1 MNSSTAYVRIRFF
14 AFFVLLLWLSCG
26 SILEQARA
34 QTTQDNPLYLEFTS
48 YISGSTDG
56 AGTLPFWLYANRHS
70 IVDSSSTNWIN
81 ELHFEQLLTESDNIS
96 LTATGK
102 LAGRL
107 SEDATLFIPELYL
120 RADGYGFRLQAG
132 RFPQLMGLGNPELS
146 SGSIMMSR
154 NATPIPGI
162 SISTSDFLVVPYT
175 DGDVQVKGSFSHGWM
190 GDDRFVEGSFLHHKS
205 AYLRI
210 YIGNFSATGGLI
222 HNVVWGGT
230 HPELGRLP
238 QSFGDYLRAVAGKS
252 AEERGDTPINET
264 KGVIGN
270 SVAAYDFGLQYE
282 HKQFTLLFSRMY
294 YLEASISPKPIIDT
308 PLDGSWGLHLSL
320 NNEERFLNAL
330 SYEYINTTQ
339 ANSSGRVLRQDNY
352 YNNGIYLSGWTY
364 KDRVLGNPLFL
375 FDAENNLVV
384 NNVFLAHHLGVEGRV
399 SSRLS
404 YTAFATFS
412 RNYGNVYTPGENLD
426 QLSGYLNLAY
436 TLPQRD
442 SFTLFASIAAD
453 IGELYSEKAGFQLGF
468 SWSY

>member
-1 MNSSTAYVRIRFF
+1 MISSTEYVQKLFPKF
-14 AFFVLLLWLSCG
+14 LLAVLLLTG
-26 SILEQARA
+26 SASFQQAGA
-34 QTTQDNPLYLEFTS
+34 QTTQDNPFRLEFTS
-48 YISGSTDG
+48 YISGSTDSD
-56 AGTLPFWLYANRHS
+56 GTLPFWLYANRDG

-81 ELHFEQLLTESDNIS
+81 ELRFEQLLTENEDIS
-96 LTATGK
+96 LYAAGNI
-102 LAGRL
+102 AGRL
-107 SEDATLFIPELYL
+107 SGESTLFVPELYL
-120 RADGYGFRLQAG
+120 RAEAYGLRLQAG
-132 RFPQLMGLGNPELS
+132 RFPQTMGLGNHELS

-162 SISTSDFLVVPYT
+162 SISTPDFLVVPYT

-205 AYLRI
+205 AYLRL

-222 HNVVWGGT
+222 HNVVWGGR

-238 QSFGDYLRAVAGKS
+238 QSFGDFLRAVAGKS
-252 AEERGDTPINET
+252 AEERDGTPVNET

-282 HKQFTLLFSRMY
+282 HEQFTLLFSRMY
-294 YLEASISPKPIIDT
+294 FLEASISPKPIVET
-308 PLDGSWGLHLSL
+308 PWDGSWGLHLNLES
-320 NNEERFLNAL
+320 EGHFLNAI

-339 ANSSGRVLRQDNY
+339 ANRSGQVLREDNY

-375 FDAENNLVV
+375 FDAANNLVF
-384 NNVFLAHHLGVEGRV
+384 NNVFLAHHLGVKGTV
-399 SSRLS
+399 SRQLS

-412 RNYGNVYTPGENLD
+412 RNYGNVFTPGEHFD
-426 QLSGYLNLAY
+426 QLSGYLRVAY
-436 TLPQRD
+436 SLPQRD
-442 SFTLFASIAAD
+442 SLSLFASIAAD

-468 SWSY
+468 SWRY